1 MGRTKVENGLR
12 IKAEA
17 AAAAVCNN
25 FFVRLKAESLALLQL
40 LLRPKPLLL
49 RITAGARTTR
59 VTIYNVIKFLE
70 KKLSTF
76 VTQST

>member
-12 IKAEA
+12 IKAE

-59 VTIYNVIKFLE
+59 VTIYNVIKFLG
-70 KKLSTF
+70 KLSTF